1 MNRKRE
7 KHGVSKKDLRTYR
20 KTIGDV
26 KMQLRKSLSDITKSG
41 REREREGERE
51 GHLFLSLLSGNVNKE
66 IQLKAEWCHRH
77 YYFSVILHLF
87 F

>member
-1 MNRKRE
+1 MNKKRE

-41 REREREGERE
+41 RERER
-51 GHLFLSLLSGNVNKE
+51 
-66 IQLKAEWCHRH
+66 
-77 YYFSVILHLF
+77 
-87 F
+87 